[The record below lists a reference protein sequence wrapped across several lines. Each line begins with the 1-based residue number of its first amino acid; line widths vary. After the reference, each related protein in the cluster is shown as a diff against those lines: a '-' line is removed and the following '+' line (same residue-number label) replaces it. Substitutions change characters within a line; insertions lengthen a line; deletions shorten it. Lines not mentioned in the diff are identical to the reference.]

1 MIDHNVLSGEVPSFV
16 EDALA
21 VLRAVFDTIPTFWG
35 TSELASTFRLYFDA
49 LALGSADE
57 IGTFARRVAS
67 KAPTAT
73 LLLTYFETWPSVVS
87 SARTSVGRGRICSAS
102 RGSLSHLV

>member
-1 MIDHNVLSGEVPSFV
+1 MINYNLLSGEVPSFV

-35 TSELASTFRLYFDA
+35 TSEVASIFRLYFDA

-57 IGTFARRVAS
+57 IGTFARRVAF

-73 LLLTYFETWPSVVS
+73 LLLTYFETWPSVS
-87 SARTSVGRGRICSAS
+87 SARASVSRGRICSAS